1 MAITR
6 REIVKGLLAQGIDRK
21 EAEAQATRYLAQQDI
36 IIVKDGKITA
46 ADPGP
51 SIFDV

>member
-1 MAITR
+1 M
-6 REIVKGLLAQGIDRK
+6 KDLLAQGIDRK
-21 EAEAQATRYLAQQDI
+21 EAEAHATKILAQQDI
-36 IIVKDGKITA
+36 IIVKADGKVET